1 MILKDYVEARSKEY
15 KQDKYS
21 MSIRELISMHNNNE
35 LNLSPVYQRI
45 FRWDNDKASKLI
57 ESLILGIPL
66 PPFFVSVKNGTWE
79 IVDGVQRI
87 STLLWF
93 FGKLNDEKHSSPL
106 VLSNLEILEE
116 LNGKTYVELKAK
128 YPDVIFE
135 YFDLRRIDL
144 NLLISNNIESEYELF
159 NRLNTGGVHLSAQE
173 IRNFLISKL
182 NKNLYDELKDFKTTP
197 LCKSVLTVSDRQ
209 TSEDY
214 EMELLVYFLIII
226 NTDVNFYD
234 KKGLDI
240 FENEAKK
247 YSYSRDKFIDICITK
262 VLQNNCSNINIE
274 NIFEIFKK
282 IAKIDRPFAKSR
294 KFSPFL
300 YICLISF
307 MHYHKKN
314 NYNIL
319 DILEKIKCNITYKK
333 KANRWTN
340 VVDQFINGIKIGKGL
355 LENE

>member
-1 MILKDYVEARSKEY
+1 M
-15 KQDKYS
+15 
-21 MSIRELISMHNNNE
+21 
-35 LNLSPVYQRI
+35 
-45 FRWDNDKASKLI
+45 
-57 ESLILGIPL
+57 
-66 PPFFVSVKNGTWE
+66 
-79 IVDGVQRI
+79 
-87 STLLWF
+87 
-93 FGKLNDEKHSSPL
+93 
-106 VLSNLEILEE
+106 
-116 LNGKTYVELKAK
+116 
-128 YPDVIFE
+128 
-135 YFDLRRIDL
+135 
-144 NLLISNNIESEYELF
+144 
-159 NRLNTGGVHLSAQE
+159 
-173 IRNFLISKL
+173 
-182 NKNLYDELKDFKTTP
+182 YDELKDFKTTP

-282 IAKIDRPFAKSR
+282 IAKIDKPFAKSR

-333 KANRWTN
+333 KANRGTN

>member
-1 MILKDYVEARSKEY
+1 M
-15 KQDKYS
+15 
-21 MSIRELISMHNNNE
+21 
-35 LNLSPVYQRI
+35 
-45 FRWDNDKASKLI
+45 
-57 ESLILGIPL
+57 G
-66 PPFFVSVKNGTWE
+66 
-79 IVDGVQRI
+79 VDGVQRI

-116 LNGKTYVELKAK
+116 LNGKTYVELKVK

-307 MHYHKKN
+307 MHYHKK
-314 NYNIL
+314 
-319 DILEKIKCNITYKK
+319 K
-333 KANRWTN
+333 
-340 VVDQFINGIKIGKGL
+340 
-355 LENE
+355 

>member
-1 MILKDYVEARSKEY
+1 
-15 KQDKYS
+15 
-21 MSIRELISMHNNNE
+21 
-35 LNLSPVYQRI
+35 
-45 FRWDNDKASKLI
+45 
-57 ESLILGIPL
+57 
-66 PPFFVSVKNGTWE
+66 
-79 IVDGVQRI
+79 
-87 STLLWF
+87 
-93 FGKLNDEKHSSPL
+93 
-106 VLSNLEILEE
+106 
-116 LNGKTYVELKAK
+116 
-128 YPDVIFE
+128 
-135 YFDLRRIDL
+135 
-144 NLLISNNIESEYELF
+144 
-159 NRLNTGGVHLSAQE
+159 
-173 IRNFLISKL
+173 
-182 NKNLYDELKDFKTTP
+182 LYDELKDFKTTP

-226 NTDVNFYD
+226 NIDVNFYD

-319 DILEKIKCNITYKK
+319 DILEKN
-333 KANRWTN
+333 
-340 VVDQFINGIKIGKGL
+340 
-355 LENE
+355 